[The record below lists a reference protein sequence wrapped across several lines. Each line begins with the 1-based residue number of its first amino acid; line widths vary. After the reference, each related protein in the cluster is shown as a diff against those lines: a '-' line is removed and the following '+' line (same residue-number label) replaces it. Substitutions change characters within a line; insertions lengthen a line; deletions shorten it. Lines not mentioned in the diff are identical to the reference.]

1 MRSQTRRFNSPL
13 AQFVPI
19 LTLLILIVASAATTM
34 GQQVTAAILGNVA
47 DPNGAPVANA
57 KVTAKDEARGTVWKT
72 ETNSEGAFNL
82 PRVPVGKYEVRVEAQ
97 GFRTAIRQAQLELN
111 QTARLD
117 FSLVIGEI
125 TQVAEIAAMPPLLQT
140 DTTQLG
146 TVIDSRTNVTLPLA
160 SRNYVQLTLLAP
172 GSVNPNPMT
181 LTGAGTSANSGRPYI
196 NGNREQANNFML
208 DGLDNNQVSDNLVGY
223 APSPE
228 AIQEFNLITN
238 NASAEFGN
246 FQGGIIS
253 VTIKSGTNE
262 FHGSAFEFFRND
274 VLNANSWSNN
284 LTGAGKPKE
293 RWNQF
298 GGSVGGPI
306 IKDKL
311 FFFADY
317 QGLRYNVPA
326 ATSFFTVLTNAQR
339 QGNFSSLCK
348 TYRPSGECD
357 FDLKPDTNDPNK
369 FIKVYKDGGM
379 QLYNPFQIGADGKR
393 TIFPFNRIPANM
405 IDPVAKTLFN
415 SKFYPAPIN
424 DGLENNQINTSRNF
438 THGDQ
443 GDVKIDYNRSQKD
456 HIFGRFSR
464 SRQDTGGTNSF
475 PLFFDN
481 FFRAPTYTSVANW
494 TRTFSPRLVNEARFG
509 VNYTLV
515 NNGGLDKGLG
525 NVAQELGFQ
534 NGNDRGSGLFA
545 INFGAAQASGFGSS
559 NIGDQQRFANTVIQ
573 LEDSLIITNGQHIF
587 HTGFEYKRNRL
598 NIFYAGNNGRTG
610 FMRFGGRFTAGP
622 NPLAVAG
629 DSPEGNTGR
638 GEADFFLGLPDSL
651 GRGID
656 TGSWGQRSHVFA
668 AYFQDDWRAT
678 KGLTLNLG
686 LRYEAHT
693 PWVEIKDRQVN
704 FDPISGK
711 LQCAGKGRPDFG
723 CNSPA
728 TIYDNNRALYNNTY
742 FAIGNFQPRIGF
754 AWTPEALGRNT
765 VIRAAYTIS
774 SYLEGTGTNLRPTL
788 NPPFT
793 TEFNT
798 AYTGVLPGSRTGQG
812 LSVLSSPSDPFA
824 GAVIRLWDPNV
835 RPAVVQQWNLSVQRQ
850 FTADTTLEV
859 GYVGQHGTHLMVPMP
874 YFQRQLL
881 GLGADG
887 KPITAPSPYLSGN
900 PALKNIDQISGTESN
915 GNQRYDALQTSLK
928 KRFGAGLQAQ
938 VAYTFS
944 KAMANSSGYYGSW
957 GGQTTPSA
965 PYWQNLY
972 NGKAEWGPTFFDSK
986 HLLSVYAVYEL
997 PVGRGKKFGD
1007 NLHPVANAVIS
1018 NWQISGIYQAH
1029 GGFPLTIFA
1038 DDASGTRSRGARAN
1052 CIGPAKVFGRQPAS
1066 GKTGIQWFDPDAYS
1080 APSPGSFGSCG
1091 VGTVRGPGLSTLDLS
1106 FQKSFPMFENKR
1118 IEFRSEFINFTNT
1131 PILNSPGI
1139 GLGSDLGRITSSQ
1152 GSRVIQMALKFLF

>member
-1 MRSQTRRFNSPL
+1 MKRQTRRFNAPF

-19 LTLLILIVASAATTM
+19 LTLLILIVASAATAM
-34 GQQVTAAILGNVA
+34 GQQVTAAILGSVV

-57 KVTAKDEARGTVWKT
+57 KVTAKDEARGTTWTT

-82 PRVPVGKYEVRVEAQ
+82 PRVPVGNYEVRVEAQ
-97 GFRTAIRQAQLELN
+97 GFRTAVRHTQLELN
-111 QTARLD
+111 QAARLD
-117 FSLVIGEI
+117 FNLVIGEI
-125 TQVAEIAAMPPLLQT
+125 TQVAEIAAMSPLLQT
-140 DTTQLG
+140 ETTQLG

-160 SRNYVQLTLLAP
+160 SRNYVQLTLLSP
-172 GSVNPNPMT
+172 GSLNPNPMT

-228 AIQEFNLITN
+228 AIQEFNLITS

-253 VTIKSGTNE
+253 VSIKSGTNE
-262 FHGSAFEFFRND
+262 FHGSGFEFFRND

-284 LTGAGKPKE
+284 LTGAAKSKE

-298 GGSVGGPI
+298 GGSVGGPV

-326 ATSFFTVLTNAQR
+326 ATSAITVLTNAQR
-339 QGNFSSLCK
+339 QGDFSSLCK
-348 TYRPSGECD
+348 AYLSSGECS
-357 FDLKPDTNDPNK
+357 FTNNPDPKDPTVIK
-369 FIKVYKDGGM
+369 KVYDGT
-379 QLYNPFQIGADGKR
+379 QLFNPFQMGAGGQR
-393 TIFPFNRIPANM
+393 AFFPFNKIPTNL
-405 IDPVAKTLFN
+405 IDPVAKALFN

-424 DGLENNQINTSRNF
+424 DGIENNQLNTSRNF

-456 HIFGRFSR
+456 RIFGRFSQ
-464 SRQDTGGTNSF
+464 SRQDNGGTNSF
-475 PLFFDN
+475 PLFFDS

-494 TRTFSPRLVNEARFG
+494 TRTFSPRFVNEARLG

-515 NNGGLDKGLG
+515 NNGGQDKGLG
-525 NVAQELGFQ
+525 DVAQQLGIQ
-534 NGNDRGSGLFA
+534 NGNDRGPGLFA
-545 INFGAAQASGFGSS
+545 INFSAAKANGLGSS

-587 HTGFEYKRNRL
+587 HTGFEFKRNRL

-610 FMRFGGRFTAGP
+610 FMNFSGRFTAGP
-622 NPLAVAG
+622 DPLAVASS
-629 DSPEGNTGR
+629 DVGR
-638 GEADFFLGLPDSL
+638 GEADFLLGLPDAL
-651 GRGID
+651 GRGVN
-656 TGSWGQRSHVFA
+656 TGSWGQRSNVFA
-668 AYFQDDWRAT
+668 GYFQDDWRAT
-678 KGLTLNLG
+678 KALTLNLG

-704 FDPISGK
+704 FDPISGA
-711 LQCAGKGRPDFG
+711 LQCAGKGRPDLG
-723 CNSPA
+723 CGSPA

-742 FAIGNFQPRIGF
+742 TSIGNFQPRIGF

-798 AYTGVLPGSRTGQG
+798 TYTGALPGSRTGQG
-812 LSVLSSPSDPFA
+812 LTVLSSPSDPFA

-850 FTADTTLEV
+850 FTGDTTLEV

-874 YFQRQLL
+874 YFQLQLL
-881 GLGADG
+881 GRSADG

-900 PALKNIDQISGTESN
+900 PALKNIGQISGTESN
-915 GNQRYDALQTSLK
+915 GNQRYDALQTTLK
-928 KRFGAGLQAQ
+928 KRFGQGLQAQ

-957 GGQTTPSA
+957 GGQTTPSS

-972 NGKAEWGPTFFDSK
+972 NGKAEWGPTFYDSK

-1007 NLHPVANAVIS
+1007 KIHPVANAVVS
-1018 NWQISGIYQAH
+1018 NWQISGIDQAH

-1038 DDASGTRSRGARAN
+1038 DDTSGTNSRGARAN
-1052 CIGPAKVFGRQPAS
+1052 CTGTAKVFGMQPAS
-1066 GKTGIQWFDPDAYS
+1066 GKTGIQWFDPNAYS
-1080 APSPGSFGSCG
+1080 APAPASFGSCG

-1106 FQKSFPMFENKR
+1106 FQKFFPVVENKR

-1139 GLGSDLGRITSSQ
+1139 GLGPDLGRITSSQ
-1152 GSRVIQMALKFLF
+1152 GSRVIQLALKFLF

>member
-1 MRSQTRRFNSPL
+1 MRSQTRRFYAPF

-19 LTLLILIVASAATTM
+19 LTLLILIVASAATAM
-34 GQQVTAAILGNVA
+34 GQQVTAAILGSVA

-57 KVTAKDEARGTVWKT
+57 KVTAKDEARGTTWTT

-82 PRVPVGKYEVRVEAQ
+82 PRVPVGNYEVRVEAQ
-97 GFRTAIRQAQLELN
+97 GFRTAVRHTQLELN

-117 FSLVIGEI
+117 FNLVIGEI

-160 SRNYVQLTLLAP
+160 SRNYVQLTLLSP
-172 GSVNPNPMT
+172 GSINPNPMT

-228 AIQEFNLITN
+228 AIQEFNLITS
-238 NASAEFGN
+238 NASAEFGS

-253 VTIKSGTNE
+253 VSIKSGTNE

-284 LTGAGKPKE
+284 LTGAAKPKE

-311 FFFADY
+311 FFFTDY

-326 ATSFFTVLTNAQR
+326 ATGAITALTNAQR
-339 QGNFSSLCK
+339 QGDFSAICSKYDASGLC
-348 TYRPSGECD
+348 
-357 FDLKPDTNDPNK
+357 
-369 FIKVYKDGGM
+369 VGGGA
-379 QLYNPFQIGADGKR
+379 QLYNPFQLDANGKR
-393 TIFPFNRIPANM
+393 VIFPFNKIPANL

-424 DGLENNQINTSRNF
+424 DGIENNQLNTSRNF

-456 HIFGRFSR
+456 RIFGRFSR
-464 SRQDTGGTNSF
+464 SRQDNGGTNSF
-475 PLFFDN
+475 PLFFDS

-494 TRTFSPRLVNEARFG
+494 TRTFSPRLVNEARLG

-525 NVAQELGFQ
+525 SVAQDLGIN
-534 NGNDRGSGLFA
+534 NGNDRGPGLFA
-545 INFGAAQASGFGSS
+545 INFSAAKANGLGSS

-587 HTGFEYKRNRL
+587 HTGFQYKRNRL

-610 FMRFGGRFTAGP
+610 FMNFSGRFSAGP
-622 NPLAVAG
+622 DPLAVASS
-629 DSPEGNTGR
+629 DVGR
-638 GEADFFLGLPDSL
+638 GEADFLLGLPDAL
-651 GRGID
+651 GRGVN
-656 TGSWGQRSHVFA
+656 TGSWGHRSHVFA
-668 AYFQDDWRAT
+668 GYFQDDWRAT

-693 PWVEIKDRQVN
+693 PWVEINDRQVN
-704 FDPISGK
+704 FDPVSGK

-742 FAIGNFQPRIGF
+742 TAIGNFQPRIGF

-774 SYLEGTGTNLRPTL
+774 SYLEGTGTNLRLPL

-798 AYTGVLPGSRTGQG
+798 TYTGALPGSRTGQG
-812 LSVLSSPSDPFA
+812 LTVLSSPSDPFA
-824 GAVIRLWDPNV
+824 GAVIRLWNPDV
-835 RPAVVQQWNLSVQRQ
+835 RPAVVQQWNLSAQRQ
-850 FTADTTLEV
+850 FAADTTLEV

-874 YFQRQLL
+874 YFQLQLL
-881 GLGADG
+881 GRGADG

-900 PALKNIDQISGTESN
+900 PALKNIGQISGTESN
-915 GNQRYDALQTSLK
+915 GNQRYDALQTTLK
-928 KRFGAGLQAQ
+928 KRFGQGLQAQ

-957 GGQTTPSA
+957 GGQTTPSS

-972 NGKAEWGPTFFDSK
+972 NGNAEWGPTFYDSK

-997 PVGRGKKFGD
+997 PVGRSKKFGD
-1007 NLHPVANAVIS
+1007 KLNPVVNAVVG
-1018 NWQISGIYQAH
+1018 NWQVSGIYQAH

-1038 DDASGTRSRGARAN
+1038 DDTSGTNSRGARAN
-1052 CIGPAKVFGRQPAS
+1052 CTGPAKVFGREPAS
-1066 GKTGIQWFDPDAYS
+1066 GKTGIQWFDPAAYS
-1080 APSPGSFGSCG
+1080 APAPASFGSCG

-1106 FQKSFPMFENKR
+1106 FQKFFPVIENKR

-1139 GLGSDLGRITSSQ
+1139 GLGPDLGRITSSQ
-1152 GSRVIQMALKFLF
+1152 GSRVIQLALKFLF